1 MNSYEPILEK
11 LISFAKE
18 SELIQ
23 AMILFGSRAR
33 DNNAADQY
41 SDYDIIFLVT
51 DVDYFLNSDE
61 WLNQI
66 EDYYISF
73 EEPTAAS
80 GQERR
85 VFFSDARDMD
95 FLFYDVKKSELLA
108 ADQTLQLFFSRGYKL
123 LVDKIDFKAAIE
135 RNQSTE
141 TVSAR
146 KTLFTEK
153 EFINLANT
161 FWFHSIWS
169 MKKLLRGETWA
180 AKYCV
185 DSYMKDLLRQML
197 EGYSLAVHSKDFDV
211 WHDGRFSD
219 NWVDEDIKRQLRT
232 VYGTYDAEDIIRALN
247 NTMHI
252 FREVSVKTASLLE
265 YAYPT
270 TAQTYALEQTA
281 KLERILCLIK
291 IK

>member
-1 MNSYEPILEK
+1 MTSYDSIMEK
-11 LISFAKE
+11 LVSFANK

-33 DNNAADQY
+33 AKNSADQY

-51 DVDYFLNSDE
+51 DVDYFISTDE

-73 EEPTAAS
+73 LEPTAAF

-95 FLFYDVKKSELLA
+95 FLFYDVKKADMLA
-108 ADQTLQLFFSRGYKL
+108 ADQTIQAFFSRGYNL

-135 RNQSTE
+135 KNKFTDPAK
-141 TVSAR
+141 AR
-146 KTLFTEK
+146 KIVFTEK

-169 MKKLLRGETWA
+169 VKKLLRGEIWA
-180 AKYCV
+180 AKYCI

-197 EGYSLAVHSKDFDV
+197 EGYSQAVHRKDYDV
-211 WHDGRFSD
+211 WHDGRFFD

-232 VYGTYDAEDIIRALN
+232 AYGTYDAEDILRALN

-252 FREVSVKTASLLE
+252 FSEVSMKTASLLD

-270 TAQTYALEQTA
+270 KAQTYALEQTA
-281 KLERILCLIK
+281 KLTSLSYSNTN
-291 IK
+291 

>member
-61 WLNQI
+61 WLNRI

-95 FLFYDVKKSELLA
+95 FLFYDVKKADMLA
-108 ADQTLQLFFSRGYKL
+108 ADQTIQAFFSRGYKL

-135 RNQSTE
+135 KNKFTDPAK
-141 TVSAR
+141 AR
-146 KTLFTEK
+146 KIVFTEK
-153 EFINLANT
+153 EFLNLANT

-169 MKKLLRGETWA
+169 VKKLLRGEIWA

-197 EGYSLAVHSKDFDV
+197 EGYSQALHRKDFDV
-211 WHDGRFSD
+211 WHDGRFFD
-219 NWVDEDIKRQLRT
+219 NWVDDDIKRQLRT
-232 VYGTYDAEDIIRALN
+232 AYGTYDAEDILRALN

-252 FREVSVKTASLLE
+252 FSEVSMKTASLLD

-270 TAQTYALEQTA
+270 KAQTYALAQTA
-281 KLERILCLIK
+281 KLTSLSFSNPN
-291 IK
+291 